1 MKVLVTGAAGFIGF
15 HLTKRLL
22 EAGCHVSAIDNL
34 NDYYDVS
41 LKKDRLAQLP
51 QTARFIFNR
60 LDLADAENLRRCI
73 EDFEPEVVVHLAA
86 QAGVRYSLENPLA
99 YVNSNLVGFVNLMES
114 CIQVAGLRHFV
125 FASSSSVYGANVKV
139 PFSEDDSVD
148 HPISLYAATKKSNE
162 LIAHS
167 YSHLYSIP
175 VTGLRFFTV
184 YGPWGRPDMSYFKFT
199 DAIVRGEP
207 IEIYNHG
214 HMQRDFTYIDD
225 VVEAIIRV
233 LDSPPRLTI
242 QQESA
247 GTLLSNARYKIYNLG
262 NHQPVELLKFVGIL
276 EEALGIKARKTLLPM
291 QPGDVVS
298 TYAQM
303 DDLYEATAF
312 RPTTPLEEGL
322 PKFVHWY
329 REYYAHTERLACVAH
344 S

>member
-1 MKVLVTGAAGFIGF
+1 MKVLVTGSAGFIGF

-22 EAGCHVSAIDNL
+22 EDGFEISGIDNL
-34 NDYYDVS
+34 NDYYDVK
-41 LKKDRLAQLP
+41 LKKHRLAQIS
-51 QTARFIFNR
+51 QTARFIFNQ
-60 LDLADAENLRRCI
+60 LDLADARNLRRCI
-73 EDFEPEVVVHLAA
+73 ETFEPEVVVHLAA

-99 YVNSNLVGFVNLMES
+99 YVNSNLVGFVNLMEA
-114 CIQVAGLRHFV
+114 CARVASLRHFV
-125 FASSSSVYGANVKV
+125 FASSSSVYGANSKV
-139 PFSEDDSVD
+139 PFSEQDSVD

-167 YSHLYSIP
+167 YSHLYGTP

-184 YGPWGRPDMSYFKFT
+184 YGPWGRPDMAYFKFT
-199 DAIVRGEP
+199 DSIVRGEP
-207 IEIYNHG
+207 IEVYNHG

-225 VVEAIIRV
+225 VVEAIVRV
-233 LDSPPRLTI
+233 LDTPPRLTI

-262 NHQPVELLKFVGIL
+262 NHQPVELLKFVEIL
-276 EEALGIKARKTLLPM
+276 ERALGIKAPKTFLPM

-329 REYYAHTERLACVAH
+329 RGYYAHTERLACVAN